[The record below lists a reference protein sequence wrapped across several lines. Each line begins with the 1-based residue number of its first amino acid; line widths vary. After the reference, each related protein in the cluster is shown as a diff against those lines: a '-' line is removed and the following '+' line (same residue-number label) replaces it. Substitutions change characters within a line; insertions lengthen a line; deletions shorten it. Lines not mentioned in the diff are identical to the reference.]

1 MHGLRAVCFISI
13 IPLQNIFDLCGD
25 YVARRKDRDFGDFL
39 AITLKNLVEATLAAI
54 LLKNCHLR
62 LLQSTIAGVVILHLL
77 LVPGTA
83 FFVRGSKVFQQI
95 LHPHHASLNPSLLM
109 TGVLAIMLPTAFFA
123 ALDRG
128 AGANGSRDIFVSDG
142 MRDSLLKM
150 SRGMSVMLLLIYI
163 ASRVYRH
170 LEWPPRFLLSSKAK
184 SSAAP
189 NGSSATEAPHSAS
202 INEPLTAGAR
212 PPPAPRDSGS
222 STSEREPEEV
232 VGEHADNSDEQLL
245 HPIVCAILICVSTA
259 VMGVTA
265 EFLVQS
271 IDPIRER
278 FDIQAEW
285 FGLILLPLVSF
296 SPEAAVAGWCFVAP
310 WLGHGDE
317 VKNPRDT
324 SLLAHG
330 RPIDLSIQF
339 TLWWMP
345 LLVLFA
351 WWTGKPFH
359 LLFDYFEVALL
370 LGSCFLVN
378 YVTADGKTNFAEW
391 DHSASKSVGCELERP
406 AAVDFHRA
414 FRE

>member
-1 MHGLRAVCFISI
+1 MDS
-13 IPLQNIFDLCGD
+13 
-25 YVARRKDRDFGDFL
+25 
-39 AITLKNLVEATLAAI
+39 
-54 LLKNCHLR
+54 
-62 LLQSTIAGVVILHLL
+62 
-77 LVPGTA
+77 
-83 FFVRGSKVFQQI
+83 
-95 LHPHHASLNPSLLM
+95 
-109 TGVLAIMLPTAFFA
+109 VLAIMLPTAFFA

-128 AGANGSRDIFVSDG
+128 ASADGSRDAFVSDT

-150 SRGMSVMLLLIYI
+150 SRGVSVMLLLIYV
-163 ASRVYRH
+163 ASRIYRH
-170 LEWPPRFLLSSKAK
+170 NPPSFQRPKEPSIPASGLPATDAP
-184 SSAAP
+184 SSAP
-189 NGSSATEAPHSAS
+189 PST
-202 INEPLTAGAR
+202 TGAR
-212 PPPAPRDSGS
+212 PGPLLRGSASRNSGGLGLVGKRENDSE
-222 STSEREPEEV
+222 ER
-232 VGEHADNSDEQLL
+232 LL
-245 HPIVCAILICVSTA
+245 HPIVCATLICVSTA

-285 FGLILLPLVSF
+285 FGLILIPLVSF
-296 SPEAAVAGWCFVAP
+296 APEAVVVVWYFAAPSLKWLVAR
-310 WLGHGDE
+310 LGCNTCAAHE
-317 VKNPRDT
+317 KKSHTP

-378 YVTADGKTNFAEW
+378 YVTADGKTNFAEGVTLITFYAMIATATW
-391 DHSASKSVGCELERP
+391 FYPGQPQVGFLLSCPGSVAEAVASGVGNVL
-406 AAVDFHRA
+406 AMSL
-414 FRE
+414 